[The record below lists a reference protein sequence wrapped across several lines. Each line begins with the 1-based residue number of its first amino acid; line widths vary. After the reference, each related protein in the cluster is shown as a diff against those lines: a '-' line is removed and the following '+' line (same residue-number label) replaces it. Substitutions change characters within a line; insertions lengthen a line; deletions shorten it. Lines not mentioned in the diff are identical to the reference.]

1 MDYFAKN
8 ERKIIGLRQEMIEDI
23 RTIFYSRGYKD
34 GETTNGITVEYD
46 RVLVNMNDQLY
57 HVDNL
62 TVEQL
67 LSWVRRAE
75 HIIYKSDSDTYVS

>member
-8 ERKIIGLRQEMIEDI
+8 ERKIVELRQEMIDDI
-23 RTIFYSRGYKD
+23 RTIFHNRGYKNM
-34 GETTNGITVEYD
+34 ETTNGITVEYD
-46 RVLVNMNDQLY
+46 RVLVNMNGRLT

-62 TVEQL
+62 TVEEL

-75 HIIYKSDSDTYVS
+75 HIIYKTSE

>member
-8 ERKIIGLRQEMIEDI
+8 ERKIIELRQEMIDDI
-23 RTIFYSRGYKD
+23 RTIFHSRGYKNM
-34 GETTNGITVEYD
+34 ETANGITVEYD
-46 RVLVNMNDQLY
+46 RVLVDMNGHLT

-75 HIIYKSDSDTYVS
+75 HLLYKSSE

>member
-8 ERKIIGLRQEMIEDI
+8 ERKIVELRQEMIDDI
-23 RTIFYSRGYKD
+23 RTIFYSRGYKNM
-34 GETTNGITVEYD
+34 ETANGITVEHD
-46 RVLVNMNDQLY
+46 RVLVDMNDTLT

-75 HIIYKSDSDTYVS
+75 HLLYKSSE

>member
-8 ERKIIGLRQEMIEDI
+8 ERKIVKLRQEMIDDI
-23 RTIFYSRGYKD
+23 RTIFHSRGYKNM
-34 GETTNGITVEYD
+34 ETANGITVEYD
-46 RVLVNMNDQLY
+46 RVLVDMNGRLT
-57 HVDNL
+57 HNL

-75 HIIYKSDSDTYVS
+75 HLLYKSSE

>member
-8 ERKIIGLRQEMIEDI
+8 ERKIVELRQEMIDDI
-23 RTIFYSRGYKD
+23 RTIFHSRGYKNM
-34 GETTNGITVEYD
+34 ETTNGITVEYD
-46 RVLVNMNDQLY
+46 RVLVNMNGRLT

-62 TVEQL
+62 TVEEL

-75 HIIYKSDSDTYVS
+75 HIIYKTSE

>member
-1 MDYFAKN
+1 M
-8 ERKIIGLRQEMIEDI
+8 
-23 RTIFYSRGYKD
+23 
-34 GETTNGITVEYD
+34 ETANGITVEYD
-46 RVLVNMNDQLY
+46 RVLVDMNGRLT

-75 HIIYKSDSDTYVS
+75 HLLYKSSE

>member
-8 ERKIIGLRQEMIEDI
+8 ERKIVELRQEMIDDI
-23 RTIFYSRGYKD
+23 RTIFHSRGYKNM
-34 GETTNGITVEYD
+34 ETANGITVEYD
-46 RVLVNMNDQLY
+46 RVLVDMNGRLT

-75 HIIYKSDSDTYVS
+75 HLLYKSSE

>member
-8 ERKIIGLRQEMIEDI
+8 ERKIFELRQEMIEDI
-23 RTIFYSRGYKD
+23 RTIFHERGYKNM
-34 GETTNGITVEYD
+34 ETTNGITVEYD
-46 RVLVNMNDQLY
+46 RVLVNMNGTLT

-62 TVEQL
+62 SVEQL

-75 HIIYKSDSDTYVS
+75 HIIYKDSE